1 MNFKL
6 RISIV
11 AGLLVFLSFQ
21 AFYLI
26 EYFYFFS
33 SMSFVADENFHI
45 GRFFI
50 SVSFSF
56 LTGLLV
62 YVYANN
68 FYDSLRDLSHKIQVW
83 GNTLEKPIE
92 SVSLL
97 KKDPDIESL
106 EKFLIRAIEENDKKV
121 SEKLKRELE
130 KNNTL
135 IVESFKP
142 YLPENKLKGIEFLDA
157 SIFPSSSHNFDYDL
171 VQIIETEKG
180 FILLLTG
187 FEKSEIFES
196 IYKLRIKSI
205 CSTLENLFYFK
216 EDEILKSL
224 EKILEQNY
232 FPNLRLSI
240 HYVPNISS
248 HLSSLHFQKMP
259 MMILDD
265 SGISLVRSDE
275 IYLPTNTNL
284 KFHRSVF
291 EQKSYLILISDHIT
305 EKLNISPKELIL
317 ILEKEVF
324 ARPIFSNSKELIYQI
339 SILIEKLGK
348 EKEQESVLEWLFAI
362 VLFKK

>member
-6 RISIV
+6 RVSII

-33 SMSFVADENFHI
+33 SINFMADENFHI

-56 LTGLLV
+56 LAGLLV
-62 YVYANN
+62 YIYTNN
-68 FYDSLRDLSHKIQVW
+68 FYNSLRDLSHKIQVW
-83 GNTLEKPIE
+83 GNTLEKPVE
-92 SVSLL
+92 SISVL

-106 EKFLIRAIEENDKKV
+106 EKFLIRAIEENEKKV
-121 SEKLKRELE
+121 SEKFKRELE

-142 YLPENKLKGIEFLDA
+142 FLPENKLGGIEFLDA

-171 VQIIETEKG
+171 VQIVETEKG
-180 FILLLTG
+180 FIMLLTG

-196 IYKLRIKSI
+196 IYKLKLKSI

-216 EDEILKSL
+216 EEEILKSL

-259 MMILDD
+259 MIILDD
-265 SGISLVRSDE
+265 SGISLIRSDE
-275 IYLPTNTNL
+275 INLPSGNNL

-291 EQKSYLILISDHIT
+291 EQKTYLILISDHILD
-305 EKLNISPKELIL
+305 KLNISPKELIL
-317 ILEKEVF
+317 ILEKEIF
-324 ARPIFSNSKELIYQI
+324 ARPIFLNSKELIYQI
-339 SILIEKLGK
+339 SVLMEKLGR
-348 EKEQESVLEWLFAI
+348 EKKLDNILDWFFAI
-362 VLFKK
+362 VLLKK